1 MNVWFAY
8 KMAIRSIADN
18 KSRSALT
25 MLGVIIGVAAVII
38 AVGFAQG
45 CMAAVTNQI
54 EGLGSNSI
62 TAMIMSRSSSRQL
75 TLDDCE
81 KMEEYSQYIEKV
93 SPYILTNLTVKA
105 GTNSKSSRILGSD
118 ESYLEL
124 QGLKIEKG
132 RFLTADDIENNEK
145 VAVIGSAIVNKLFD
159 GDNAIGEYIKIN
171 GNKFIVIGVIE
182 SVANGME
189 NTNDDMVIIPISVA
203 QRTLKIT
210 SVTMFLATAT
220 SAETLDLATQKI
232 KDFLFAIL
240 KDEDSYVVFTQEAML
255 NIMNTISDVMMLI
268 LGGIATISLVVGGI
282 GIMNIMLVS
291 VSERTREIGIR
302 KAIGAK
308 KKDIM
313 IQFLIESLLL
323 TGIGGLIGVA
333 LGLLAIKYVIGAIDL
348 LVPVYSVPWTIAA
361 FSISLVIGVTFG
373 LFPANKAAKLNPIDA
388 LRNE

>member
-38 AVGFAQG
+38 AVAFAEG
-45 CMAAVTNQI
+45 CMEAVTMQI

-62 TAMIMSRSSSRQL
+62 TGMIISQSSSRQL
-75 TLDDCE
+75 TLEDCE
-81 KMEEYSQYIEKV
+81 DMEKYSQYIEKV
-93 SPYILTNLTVKA
+93 SPYILTNMTVKA
-105 GTNSKSSRILGSD
+105 GTNSKSTRIMGTD
-118 ESYLEL
+118 ENYLKL
-124 QGLKIEKG
+124 QGLKMESG
-132 RFLTADDIENNEK
+132 RFISESDSENNEK

-159 GDNAIGEYIKIN
+159 GDNAVGEYIKIN
-171 GNKFIVIGVIE
+171 GNRFKVIGVTE

-189 NTNDDMVIIPISVA
+189 GTNDDMIMLPITVA

-210 SVTMFLATAT
+210 SVTMFLAMAT
-220 SAETLDLATQKI
+220 SDETLDLATQKI
-232 KDFLFAIL
+232 KEFLFNVF
-240 KDEDSYVVFTQEAML
+240 KDDDSYVVFTQEAML
-255 NIMNTISDVMMLI
+255 GIMGSISDIMMVI
-268 LGGIATISLVVGGI
+268 LGGVAGISLVVGGI

-313 IQFLIESLLL
+313 IQFLIESLML
-323 TGIGGLIGVA
+323 TGIGGLIGIII
-333 LGLLAIKYVIGAIDL
+333 GLLAIKYIIGSIDI

-361 FSISLVIGVTFG
+361 FSISLLIGVAFG

>member
-81 KMEEYSQYIEKV
+81 AMQESSPYIEEV
-93 SPYILTNLTVKA
+93 SPYILTSLTVKA
-105 GTNSKSSRILGSD
+105 GSNSKSSRILGAD
-118 ESYLEL
+118 ESYLGL
-124 QGLKIEKG
+124 QGLKIDAGRNITTSDVEK
-132 RFLTADDIENNEK
+132 NEK
-145 VAVIGSAIVNKLFD
+145 VAVVGSAIVNKLFD
-159 GDNAIGEYIKIN
+159 GENPVGEYIRIN
-171 GNKFIVIGVIE
+171 GNKFLVVGVIE

-189 NTNDDMVIIPISVA
+189 NTNDDMVIIPITVA

-210 SVTMFLATAT
+210 AVTMFLAKAT
-220 SAETLDLATQKI
+220 SSETLDLATQKI
-232 KDFLFAIL
+232 KNFLYDIFR
-240 KDEDSYVVFTQEAML
+240 DDDSYVVFTQESML
-255 NIMNTISDVMMLI
+255 NIMNTISDIMMVI

-333 LGLLAIKYVIGAIDL
+333 MGLLTIKFGIGSIDL
-348 LVPVYSVPWTIAA
+348 LEAVYSVPWTIAA
-361 FSISLVIGVTFG
+361 FTISLVIGVVFG
-373 LFPANKAAKLNPIDA
+373 LFPANKAANLNPIDA